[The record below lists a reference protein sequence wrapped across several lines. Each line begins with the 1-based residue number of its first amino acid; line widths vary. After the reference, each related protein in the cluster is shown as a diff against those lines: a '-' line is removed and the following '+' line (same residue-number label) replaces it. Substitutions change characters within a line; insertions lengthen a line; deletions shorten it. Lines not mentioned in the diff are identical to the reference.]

1 MSYLKCLGIF
11 YLVYA
16 ILQVMLGIYQ
26 ISTNRDRPPEQ
37 KLLGMIIGLAL
48 GGFWLFLLMKLL

>member
-1 MSYLKCLGIF
+1 MSYLKCLAIF

-26 ISTNRDRPPEQ
+26 IVTNKDRPPQ
-37 KLLGMIIGLAL
+37 QQLLGMIMGLTL

>member
-16 ILQVMLGIYQ
+16 ILQVMLGMYQ
-26 ISTNRDRPPEQ
+26 IVTNKDRPPQ
-37 KLLGMIIGLAL
+37 QQLLGMIMGLAL